1 MLEYSILQRA
11 AFTVITGRI
20 GSGKTTLAAKIL
32 DQIEEKVNVA
42 HLTFVLGHGFD
53 LGLGALRIRTN
64 FQSSNKIELYD
75 RLKKGIWRS
84 FN

>member
-1 MLEYSILQRA
+1 M
-11 AFTVITGRI
+11 ITGRI

-42 HLTFVLGHGFD
+42 HLTFVHSDMGSILAWVLYGF
-53 LGLGALRIRTN
+53 GQN

-75 RLKKGIWRS
+75 RLKDSVWHS